1 MGRAILQEGRTRAA
15 VQRNVALMN
24 GNPYAYWE
32 QRGISLHLMPW
43 GAVLC
48 RGVPWLASGFPGG
61 LWTDG
66 AAFSRAECL
75 MKLNRFCNERFLC
88 VKCGK
93 FQLAI
98 VQYVKEKYAEIFF
111 FA

>member
-48 RGVPWLASGFPGG
+48 RGVPWLASGFPRG

-66 AAFSRAECL
+66 AAFRRAGPV
-75 MKLNRFCNERFLC
+75 MKLHHADSE
-88 VKCGK
+88 
-93 FQLAI
+93 
-98 VQYVKEKYAEIFF
+98 
-111 FA
+111 

>member
-43 GAVLC
+43 GAVLG

-98 VQYVKEKYAEIFF
+98 VQYVK
-111 FA
+111 